1 MIISDLKCYKDKRN
15 DLKMAATYVFS
26 LQNNE
31 ATEYRKK
38 EEHDEAAEYRKKEE
52 GRRREGNA
60 RKG

>member
-15 DLKMAATYVFS
+15 DLKMAAIDARPYVFS

-38 EEHDEAAEYRKKEE
+38 EE

>member
-1 MIISDLKCYKDKRN
+1 
-15 DLKMAATYVFS
+15 MAATYVFS

-38 EEHDEAAEYRKKEE
+38 EE

-60 RKG
+60 RKGWNGWAWEIKIWHCCLIQFLLQYINGRRH

>member
-1 MIISDLKCYKDKRN
+1 
-15 DLKMAATYVFS
+15 MAATRVRTS
-26 LQNNE
+26 SPNQDNE

-60 RKG
+60 REG